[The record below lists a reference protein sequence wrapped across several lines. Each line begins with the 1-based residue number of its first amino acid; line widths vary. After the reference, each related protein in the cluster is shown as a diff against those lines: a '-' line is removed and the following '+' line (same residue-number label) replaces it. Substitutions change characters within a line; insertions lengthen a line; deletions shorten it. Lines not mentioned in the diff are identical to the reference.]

1 MDTIVTLLGGLGLF
15 FVGIRQLAQ
24 NMQSMAGPGARRL
37 VAQLTRGRLAASL
50 AGLGLGGLTQSSSA
64 VTVIT
69 ANMQASGLITLQRA
83 LPMLAWANL
92 GTAALVLLATLDVRL
107 AALLLLGLSGLSS
120 YFNLDIGG
128 RLRPVLQALVG
139 VGLMF
144 MGLALLKAGAA
155 PLRDMAW
162 LRSLLAATGDA
173 ALPAFAL
180 GIAVTFVAQSSST
193 VSMIAI
199 TMFNAGVMRFDEAE
213 MAIYGASLGSGLA
226 TFLLAGGL
234 TGTTRQLV
242 LYQFA
247 FKALG
252 TVIFVLLHLTE
263 SIMGIPLISALL
275 SHLAVERDTQLGML
289 FALMQITTA
298 LVMIPLDGPLLR
310 LIARFAPANPAEA
323 LGRPAFLYEGA
334 LRDGSSALTLA
345 QREQARLLAR
355 IPMLLDAVREGT
367 QSAPLPATALSAASQ
382 KVETAVEDFLARL
395 IGDAA
400 QAGLDRAD
408 MAEAVR
414 LGARNRLLRDLRM
427 VVAEF
432 TATAEQAAGAAPI
445 PQLTE
450 ALHLLLDQLAD
461 AGDAE
466 EIAMLLTLSEDRG
479 PMMRRIRE
487 ARATEAPPDLL
498 RQATTNFERA
508 VWLARSLLL
517 IDQEA
522 AQAPLEAAPPIILQ
536 TKPPRTSP

>member
-1 MDTIVTLLGGLGLF
+1 MDTIATLLGGLGLF

-24 NMQSMAGPGARRL
+24 NMQSLVGPGARRMGTL
-37 VAQLTRGRLAASL
+37 LTRGRLAASL

-69 ANMQASGLITLQRA
+69 ANMQASGLITVQRA
-83 LPMLAWANL
+83 LPLLAWANL

-107 AALLLLGLSGLSS
+107 AALLLLGVSGISS
-120 YFNLDIGG
+120 YFNLDIGS
-128 RLRPVLQALVG
+128 RLRPVFQSMVG
-139 VGLMF
+139 LGLMF

-155 PLRDMAW
+155 PLREMEW

-180 GIAVTFVAQSSST
+180 GVAVTFVAQSSST

-213 MAIYGASLGSGLA
+213 MAIYGASLGSGFA

-252 TVIFVLLHLTE
+252 TLIFVLLHFIEPIIGL
-263 SIMGIPLISALL
+263 PLISALL
-275 SHLAVERDTQLGML
+275 SHLAVEQDTQLGML

-310 LIARFAPANPAEA
+310 LIARFAPPNPAEA
-323 LGRPAFLYEGA
+323 LGRPAFLYDGA

-345 QREQARLLAR
+345 MREQARLLAR
-355 IPMLLDAVREGT
+355 IPMLLDAVREGP
-367 QSAPLPATALSAASQ
+367 QNAALPAHALSAASQ
-382 KVETAVEDFLARL
+382 KVEKTVEEFLAQL

-400 QAGLDRAD
+400 RVGLDRAS

-414 LGARNRLLRDLRM
+414 LGARNRVLRDLR
-427 VVAEF
+427 VVVTEF
-432 TATAEQAAGAAPI
+432 GASAEQAAGAAPI

-450 ALHLLLDQLAD
+450 ALHLLLEQLAE
-461 AGDAE
+461 AQDAE
-466 EIAMLLTLSEDRG
+466 DIAMLLALSEDRG

-487 ARATEAPPDLL
+487 ARAGETPPDLL
-498 RQATTNFERA
+498 RQATTSFERA
-508 VWLARSLLL
+508 VWLARNLLL

-522 AQAPLEAAPPIILQ
+522 AGAPLEA
-536 TKPPRTSP
+536 

>member
-83 LPMLAWANL
+83 LPLLAWANL

-155 PLRDMAW
+155 PLRDVAW

-263 SIMGIPLISALL
+263 SITGIPLISAPL
-275 SHLAVERDTQLGML
+275 SHLAVERDTQLGLL

-310 LIARFAPANPAEA
+310 LIAHFAPPNPAEA

-355 IPMLLDAVREGT
+355 IPMLLDAVREGS

-414 LGARNRLLRDLRM
+414 LGARIRLLRDLRM

-432 TATAEQAAGAAPI
+432 NATAEQAAGAAPI

-450 ALHLLLDQLAD
+450 ALHLLLDQLAE
-461 AGDAE
+461 ARDAE

-522 AQAPLEAAPPIILQ
+522 APPIIL
-536 TKPPRTSP
+536 